1 VHFDQT
7 YKTPGNN
14 LSVRSGAN
22 IDWRSKSL
30 PGKRRLR
37 PYAVISDIN
46 TFIDIL
52 KTADSA
58 GDLAELAEMAAKL
71 RRRLRRRVRKI
82 LTLEIP
88 AAPK

>member
-1 VHFDQT
+1 
-7 YKTPGNN
+7 
-14 LSVRSGAN
+14 
-22 IDWRSKSL
+22 
-30 PGKRRLR
+30 
-37 PYAVISDIN
+37 VISDIN